1 MITKNYIDDL
11 RIDLSL
17 KAKNGINFTL
27 SAGFTWLLISW
38 IWALNFN
45 SYNKSILTFI
55 AGALMLPLA
64 LLFAKVLKIKMINK
78 ENQLH
83 PLGLWLNI
91 SQLFY
96 FPFLIFSLIKFP
108 DNFVMIYVIITGAHF
123 FPYSWFYKTN
133 LYAIFAG
140 IIAVGAMLL
149 GLVSEP
155 EDLYIIPVFISVLLF
170 LLTVL
175 LYFDFKKKLND

>member
-1 MITKNYIDDL
+1 
-11 RIDLSL
+11 
-17 KAKNGINFTL
+17 
-27 SAGFTWLLISW
+27 
-38 IWALNFN
+38 
-45 SYNKSILTFI
+45 
-55 AGALMLPLA
+55 
-64 LLFAKVLKIKMINK
+64 
-78 ENQLH
+78 
-83 PLGLWLNI
+83 
-91 SQLFY
+91 
-96 FPFLIFSLIKFP
+96 
-108 DNFVMIYVIITGAHF
+108 MIYVIITGAHF

>member
-17 KAKNGINFTL
+17 KAKNGLNFTL

-38 IWALNFN
+38 IWTLNFN
-45 SYNKSILTFI
+45 SYNKSILTFM
-55 AGALMLPLA
+55 AGALMLPLS
-64 LLFAKVLKIKMINK
+64 LLFAKVLKIKMVNK

-140 IIAVGAMLL
+140 LIAVGAMFL
-149 GLVSEP
+149 GLISEP
-155 EDLYIIPVFISVLLF
+155 KDLYIIPVFISILLF
-170 LLTVL
+170 LLTIL
-175 LYFDFKKKLND
+175 LYFDFKKKVNN